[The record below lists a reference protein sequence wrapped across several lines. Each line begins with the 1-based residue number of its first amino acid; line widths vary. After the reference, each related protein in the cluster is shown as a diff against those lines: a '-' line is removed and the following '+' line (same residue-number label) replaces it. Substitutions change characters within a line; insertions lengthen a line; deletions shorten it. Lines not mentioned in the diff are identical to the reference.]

1 MTERLDKIISS
12 RTSLSR
18 KEVISEI
25 RRGNVSVDGKVIR
38 DNSAK
43 FDAAISV
50 ITLLGNPIEQ
60 NEHIYIMQNKP
71 LGVVSA
77 SEGEKEK
84 NVIDILPP
92 ELYRKSLFPAG
103 RLDKAS
109 TGFVLITNDGD
120 LAHRIL
126 SPKNH
131 VEKEYIVCVDGF
143 ITNEVIDGFKAG
155 LVLKSG
161 EQFKCAKITVTY
173 ASPDK
178 SSAVVVIR
186 EGKYHQIRR
195 MFAKFGLTVTALH
208 RVRIGGLSLDA
219 DLALGQS
226 KRLTDE
232 EVQKL
237 QKQD

>member
-1 MTERLDKIISS
+1 MTDRLDKLIAS

-25 RRGNVSVDGKVIR
+25 RRGNVSVDGVVIR

-43 FDAAISV
+43 FDPAVCSV
-50 ITLLGNPIEQ
+50 TLCGKPIEQ
-60 NEHIYIMQNKP
+60 SQYIYIMQNKP

-92 ELYRKSLFPAG
+92 ELYRKELFPAG

-120 LAHRIL
+120 LAHKIL

-131 VEKEYIVCVDGF
+131 VEKEYIVEVDGL
-143 ITNEVIDGFKAG
+143 ITDEVIDGFKEG

-161 EQFKCAKITVTY
+161 EQFKCAKITVCD
-173 ASPDK
+173 ASSSK
-178 SSAVVVIR
+178 SSAIVVIR

-208 RVRIGGLSLDA
+208 RVRIGGLCLDSN
-219 DLALGQS
+219 LALGES

-237 QKQD
+237 QKRD